1 MKRFNLVALIVLLTI
16 ILAVPMI
23 LQADTSVSP
32 IVTAT
37 APIHQTITISP
48 ADYTFADIAE
58 TDYDAGYIEK
68 TSAQALTLK
77 SNKSWIVNVKTTST
91 DMGTVGTYTKPIS
104 DFLWR
109 AKKGAKPTKITDI
122 DEVNYAVI
130 TAIDDQVAKGDP
142 AAGIGINMDYKIL
155 LDWEKDVPG
164 TYTITLVYTIT
175 PQP

>member
-37 APIHQTITISP
+37 APIHQKITISP
-48 ADYTFADIAE
+48 ADYTFADITE
-58 TDYDAGYIEK
+58 TDYDTGYIEK

-77 SNKSWIVNVKTTST
+77 SNKKWSVYVKTTSA
-91 DMGTVGTYTKPIS
+91 DMGTVEDYTKPIS
-104 DFLWR
+104 DFLWF
-109 AKKGAKPTKITDI
+109 ANKGTKPDKIDPLPKTVPTPITNTD
-122 DEVNYAVI
+122 DL
-130 TAIDDQVAKGDP
+130 VAEGKQ
-142 AAGIGINMDYKIL
+142 ASGIGIDMDYKIL

>member
-16 ILAVPMI
+16 IVVVPVI

-37 APIHQTITISP
+37 APVHQKITISP
-48 ADYTFADIAE
+48 ADYTFADITEA
-58 TDYDAGYIEK
+58 DYDAGYIEK
-68 TSAQALTLK
+68 ASAQALTLK
-77 SNKSWIVNVKTTST
+77 SNKKWIVNVKTTST

-104 DFLWR
+104 DFLWE
-109 AKKGAKPTKITDI
+109 ATKGDKPAKIT
-122 DEVNYAVI
+122 EI
-130 TAIDDQVAKGDP
+130 TGAYTPITGTDVQVAKGDP
-142 AAGIGINMDYKIL
+142 ATGIGMNMDYKIL